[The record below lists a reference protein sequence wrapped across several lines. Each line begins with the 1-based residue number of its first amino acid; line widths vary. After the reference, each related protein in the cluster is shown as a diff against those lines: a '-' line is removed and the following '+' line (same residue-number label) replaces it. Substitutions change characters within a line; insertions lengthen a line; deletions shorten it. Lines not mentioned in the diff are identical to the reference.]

1 MKSLV
6 KTLIAVAL
14 LSLLAAC
21 GTKNATQENTSS
33 SSSSSSG
40 SAPTPAKEPSDSG
53 TPSTASSAGLKKAP
67 SSSTATATKVKAT
80 LKEMTIQLSSTTVPA
95 GSVEFVIKNDGKV
108 PHEFVVLRNDL
119 KDKKLPLKGDK
130 LDEDAKGLKKI
141 GEVEDDELKSGATQ
155 TLKVNLTP
163 GRYLIVCNIG
173 NHFKEGMKTEL
184 TVK

>member
-1 MKSLV
+1 VKSLV

-21 GTKNATQENTSS
+21 GTKNATQDNTSVS
-33 SSSSSSG
+33 SST

-53 TPSTASSAGLKKAP
+53 TPSVTSSSTAKNASG
-67 SSSTATATKVKAT
+67 SSTATATKINAT

-95 GSVEFVIKNDGKV
+95 GAVEFFIKNDGKV
-108 PHEFVVLRNDL
+108 PHEFVVLKNDL
-119 KDKKLPLKGDK
+119 KDKKLPFKGDK

-155 TLKVNLTP
+155 ALKVNLTP